1 MTVEN
6 LKSTA
11 ITNLDASP
19 VTPNT
24 RGAGAAAY
32 GYQIDD
38 TIAATASGLGS
49 ATSTYKLCRIPVN
62 AKVKNLELAVNTGLD
77 TNGSPA
83 LVFDLNMIFS
93 DSTTDGT
100 QAALQGLIPTSANTG
115 ATTTVASY
123 SSPNLLFG
131 QTTGTQAKTTFVK
144 AKTSVLFNGVGSNYA
159 ITFPQTELWSLF
171 GFTNPYSVAM
181 DPGGFFDL
189 LMYVSTGAATGAA
202 GTIYASM
209 AIVV

>member
-24 RGAGAAAY
+24 RGAGASAY
-32 GYQIDD
+32 SYQIDD

-62 AKVKNLELAVNTGLD
+62 AKVKSLDIAVSTGLD
-77 TNGSPA
+77 TNATPT

-115 ATTTVASY
+115 STTTVASY

-144 AKTSVLFNGVGSNYA
+144 TRTNLLFNGVGSNYA

-171 GFTNPYSVAM
+171 GFVNPYSVAM